1 MLYLLKPVFI
11 HLRMNNRSGLYLIA
25 IFAACLLLVGLLYSI
40 TEYIRHSRPICCVIR
55 DWFSRITTRQP
66 SRNDT
71 LAPSEYQS
79 FVNLIPATDRIPR
92 RSRASRIKRWFSNR
106 FVRLS
111 DRTIIES
118 RESSSRG
125 QRMRVRNRILSQ
137 VARRLIPRPRER
149 RDVEQGRNRSW
160 NYPRSQRTR
169 RNSNQSS
176 DGVDVDISNQ
186 SDIPS
191 TGYEEGSAETARLF
205 RRGSILENCFEIPY
219 HQNSNVKR
227 FFKHQKRCKSCAC
240 AICLEDFVIG
250 ERVVMLPCKHC
261 YHRHCI
267 LECLKSHTRCPLCRL
282 EIRRSRQSN
291 ERTSL
296 L

>member
-1 MLYLLKPVFI
+1 
-11 HLRMNNRSGLYLIA
+11 MNDRSGLYVIA
-25 IFAACLLLVGLLYSI
+25 IFAVCLLLAGLLYSI
-40 TEYIRHSRPICCVIR
+40 IEYIRHSRPICSVLR
-55 DWFSRITTRQP
+55 DWFSRITNRQP
-66 SRNDT
+66 SHNDH

-92 RSRASRIKRWFSNR
+92 RTRASRIRRWFSNR
-106 FVRLS
+106 FARLS
-111 DRTIIES
+111 DRTVMES
-118 RESSSRG
+118 RQSNSHS
-125 QRMRVRNRILSQ
+125 QRVRVRNRILSQ
-137 VARRLIPRPRER
+137 VARRLGPLGRER
-149 RDVEQGRNRSW
+149 RDVEQG
-160 NYPRSQRTR
+160 NYLWSQRTR

-176 DGVDVDISNQ
+176 DRNNEDISNQ

-191 TGYEEGSAETARLF
+191 TGYEESAAEVAKLF
-205 RRGSILENCFEIPY
+205 ERGSILENCFEIRY

-227 FFKHQKRCKSCAC
+227 FFKHQKRCKNCAC

-267 LECLKSHTRCPLCRL
+267 LECMKSHNRCPLCRL
-282 EIRRSRQSN
+282 EIRRSSQSN